1 MRRNV
6 HPREFRNID
15 NRRVLDDDGRQ
26 GIDGVTGLGSSSEVL
41 CGKLLEELLDNMP
54 FLYRER
60 LNDCLEVLFHVR
72 DLKSTSVTDLE
83 LDRCTVFSG
92 STHALSS
99 FVEHFYQAAPWLAVF
114 QIDDLIAWSF
124 QLRDG
129 FPLPTTRSIFDERL

>member
-6 HPREFRNID
+6 HPSEFRNID

-26 GIDGVTGLGSSSEVL
+26 GVDGVTGLGSSSEVL
-41 CGKLLEELLDNMP
+41 CGKLLEELLNKTP
-54 FLYRER
+54 FLHSER
-60 LNDCLEVLFHVR
+60 LNDCIDVLFHVR
-72 DLKSTSVTDLE
+72 DLRSRNATDLQF
-83 LDRCTVFSG
+83 DRCSVSSR

-99 FVEHFYQAAPWLAVF
+99 FVEHFYQAAPWLAGF

-129 FPLPTTRSIFDERL
+129 FPHPTTRSIYDERW